1 MTVTDSEIAESL
13 RTLVS
18 VTHNLVEGAAAMGF
32 AALPKLRKQLAGRRV
47 GIIFCGGNIDTGTL
61 RRILAKEM

>member
-1 MTVTDSEIAESL
+1 
-13 RTLVS
+13 
-18 VTHNLVEGAAAMGF
+18 MGF

>member
-1 MTVTDSEIAESL
+1 
-13 RTLVS
+13 
-18 VTHNLVEGAAAMGF
+18 MGF

-61 RRILAKEM
+61 RRHPVEGDVET